1 VPEAPSQAFVILVS
15 VDHTIWS
22 SLKSEGHITRTCP
35 SGLNPNFSIS
45 SCIAMFT
52 SRITTPNRITLSK
65 ALNELHNLV
74 RILVDISGF
83 RHASATGSLIMASIW
98 LSGIMPVSNFSQTF
112 CSLTRSVW
120 RVRIRLRR

>member
-45 SCIAMFT
+45 SCIASFT
-52 SRITTPNRITLSK
+52 SRITTSK

-74 RILVDISGF
+74 RILADISGF
-83 RHASATGSLIMASIW
+83 RHASATGSLTMASIW
-98 LSGIMPVSNFSQTF
+98 LSGIMPVSNVSQTF